1 MTGID
6 DNPYLN
12 QLEEEKALK
21 TARMNK
27 FLQEQK
33 NRFELL
39 ADYFFYML
47 DVDVDKI
54 YDNDLDERY
63 VRALKEDLY
72 SCNEKDLWEYLSDN
86 YKDFIKE

>member
-27 FLQEQK
+27 FLQKQS

-39 ADYFFYML
+39 EDYFYEKF
-47 DVDVDKI
+47 
-54 YDNDLDERY
+54 DLDIDDLYGLDLEERY